1 MTDDGLVVVASE
13 VGVLDLDQSTVVQKG
28 RLQPGRM
35 FLVDTDQGRIIGDE
49 EIKSTLAETAPYG
62 EWLQDGLLHLDDL
75 PDRFLLTPQHS
86 SVVKRQRTFGYTE
99 EELKILLSPMARTG
113 AEPIGS
119 MGTDTPIAVLS
130 PRPRLIFDYFA
141 QLFAQVTNPPL
152 DAIREELVTSTS
164 SVIGPEGNLLQPGPE
179 SCRQIVLPHPVISNE
194 DLAKVLYLNENDD
207 HPQFKSFAID
217 GLYPVAEGGAGMQ
230 KAIEDIQARVS
241 DAIADGAKVIVL
253 SDRYSNADNAP
264 IPSLLLT
271 GAVHHHLVR
280 NRTRTEAV
288 SYTHLTLPTILLV

>member
-1 MTDDGLVVVASE
+1 MTVSPSKARLLRIHASLTEPWDGPASIAFTDGTVIGAVLDRNGLRPSRFWVTEDGLVVVASE

-35 FLVDTDQGRIIGDE
+35 FLVDTEQGRIIGDE
-49 EIKSTLAETAPYG
+49 EIKQTLADTAPYG
-62 EWLQDGLLHLDDL
+62 DWLQEGLLHLDDL

-99 EELKILLSPMARTG
+99 EELKILLAPMARTG

-130 PRPRLIFDYFA
+130 QRPRLIFDYFA

-164 SVIGPEGNLLQPGPE
+164 SVVGPEGNVLQPGPD

-194 DLAKVLYLNENDD
+194 DLAKVLYLNEHGD
-207 HPQFKSFAID
+207 HPEFKSFAID
-217 GLYPVAEGGAGMQ
+217 GLYP
-230 KAIEDIQARVS
+230 
-241 DAIADGAKVIVL
+241 
-253 SDRYSNADNAP
+253 
-264 IPSLLLT
+264 
-271 GAVHHHLVR
+271 
-280 NRTRTEAV
+280 
-288 SYTHLTLPTILLV
+288 